1 MHSALF
7 FFFAFAAGTS
17 ALAAK
22 PEAAP
27 FAADLPFRD
36 CNGVIC
42 IDVTLDGAPPRTLL
56 LDTGNTHS
64 TLVTEVAKPLGW
76 TLSPYQ
82 RNGKPLDGVYETD
95 AHRAALG
102 GVEGTEKF
110 LVVDRS
116 RLGDKFPPVDG
127 SIAYGFF
134 KDRILEIDY
143 PHHRLRISNV
153 LTASAPAP
161 AGDEA
166 DLSLITFGEHGPP
179 IVVGAGFRVNGKPLR
194 AQIDTAYTGSL
205 LVYDSALGPLG
216 LTKQGKPE
224 YFPYTDGGV
233 NMLAAP
239 AQSIGFGSQVIAA
252 HPTMYFVGEGDNPV
266 HQPDGLFEATVGNAL
281 FEHSVLTLDFH
292 AMKIGVRPS
301 AG

>member
-1 MHSALF
+1 MRSALF
-7 FFFAFAAGTS
+7 FVLAFAVGTT
-17 ALAAK
+17 AVAAK
-22 PEAAP
+22 PQATP

-42 IDVTLDGAPPRTLL
+42 IDVALDGAPPHTLL

-95 AHRAALG
+95 AHRATLG
-102 GVEGTEKF
+102 GIEGTEKF
-110 LVVDRS
+110 LVVDRA

-153 LTASAPAP
+153 LTASAPAQ
-161 AGDEA
+161 AGNEA

-205 LVYDSALGPLG
+205 LVYDSALGALG

-239 AQSIGFGSQVIAA
+239 AQSIGFGTQVIAA

-281 FEHSVLTLDFH
+281 FAHSVLTLDFH
-292 AMKIGVRPS
+292 AMKIGVRPA

>member
-1 MHSALF
+1 MRSALF
-7 FFFAFAAGTS
+7 FVFVFAAGTS

-42 IDVTLDGAPPRTLL
+42 IDVALDGAPPHTLL

-64 TLVTEVAKPLGW
+64 TLVTEVARSLGW

-82 RNGKPLDGVYETD
+82 RNGKSLEGVYESG

-102 GVEGTEKF
+102 GVAGAENF
-110 LVVDRS
+110 LVVDRA
-116 RLGDKFPPVDG
+116 RLGDEFPPVDG

-161 AGDEA
+161 ARNEA
-166 DLSLITFGEHGPP
+166 DLALITFGEHGPP

-205 LVYDSALGPLG
+205 LVYDSALGALG
-216 LTKQGKPE
+216 LTKQGNPE

-239 AQSIGFGSQVIAA
+239 AQSIGFGTQVIAT
-252 HPTMYFVGEGDNPV
+252 HPTMYFVGEGKNPV

-281 FEHSVLTLDFH
+281 FAHSVLTLDFH
-292 AMKIGVRPS
+292 AMKIGVKPS

>member
-1 MHSALF
+1 MRSALF
-7 FFFAFAAGTS
+7 FVFAFATGTS

-22 PEAAP
+22 PQAAA

-42 IDVTLDGAPPRTLL
+42 IDVALDGAPPHTLL

-82 RNGKPLDGVYETD
+82 RNGKSLDGVYETD

-102 GVEGTEKF
+102 SIEGAEKF
-110 LVVDRS
+110 LVVDRA

-127 SIAYGFF
+127 SIAYDFF
-134 KDRILEIDY
+134 KDRVLQIDY
-143 PHHRLRISNV
+143 ARHRLRISNV
-153 LTASAPAP
+153 LTAPVQKPSGNEGALA
-161 AGDEA
+161 
-166 DLSLITFGEHGPP
+166 LITFGEHGPP
-179 IVVGAGFRVNGKPLR
+179 IVVGAGFRVNGRPLR

-205 LVYDSALGPLG
+205 LVYDNALGALG
-216 LTKQGKPE
+216 LTKQGRPE

-239 AQSIGFGSQVIAA
+239 AQSIGFGTQVIAT

-281 FEHSVLTLDFH
+281 FAHSVLTLDFH
-292 AMKIGVRPS
+292 AMKLDVKPS
-301 AG
+301 NG